1 MYGIIYFNDIYQGLW
16 ILRFYTKD
24 QRYKTSIS
32 EWYNNVAESA
42 GVLAHEL
49 GHALGMQHDFKKSV
63 KSNIRYDS
71 KGNRCTGV
79 NGLMDYVT
87 RRSVNKFTTCSREDF
102 AAWYQR
108 VVGTYGSFCLSCNGS
123 FSFHDFINT
132 ISEF

>member
-1 MYGIIYFNDIYQGLW
+1 M
-16 ILRFYTKD
+16 
-24 QRYKTSIS
+24 
-32 EWYNNVAESA
+32 AESA

-49 GHALGMQHDFKKSV
+49 GHALGMQHDFQKIV

-108 VVGTYGSFCLSCNGS
+108 VVGTYGSFCLSCNGK
-123 FSFHDFINT
+123 FLFYDFINT
-132 ISEF
+132 IEIHLNTYFDIAHF

>member
-1 MYGIIYFNDIYQGLW
+1 MN
-16 ILRFYTKD
+16 ILILFTKD

-49 GHALGMQHDFKKSV
+49 GHALGMQHDFKKDV

-79 NGLMDYVT
+79 NGMMDYVT

-108 VVGTYGSFCLSCNGS
+108 VVGTYGSFCLSCNGR
-123 FSFHDFINT
+123 FSFYDFIIP
-132 ISEF
+132 ISEFNANHTEE

>member
-1 MYGIIYFNDIYQGLW
+1 MN
-16 ILRFYTKD
+16 ILILFTKD

-49 GHALGMQHDFKKSV
+49 GHALGMQHDFKKDV

-79 NGLMDYVT
+79 NGMMDYVT

-108 VVGTYGSFCLSCNGS
+108 VVGTYGSFCLSCNGR
-123 FSFHDFINT
+123 FSFYDFIIP
-132 ISEF
+132 ISEFQKLI

>member
-1 MYGIIYFNDIYQGLW
+1 MN
-16 ILRFYTKD
+16 ILILFTKD

-49 GHALGMQHDFKKSV
+49 GHALGMQHDFKKDV
-63 KSNIRYDS
+63 TRYDS

-108 VVGTYGSFCLSCNGS
+108 VVGTYGSFCLSCNGR
-123 FSFHDFINT
+123 FSFYDFIIP
-132 ISEF
+132 ISELYKYIA

>member
-1 MYGIIYFNDIYQGLW
+1 MN
-16 ILRFYTKD
+16 ILILFTKD

-49 GHALGMQHDFKKSV
+49 GHALGMQHDFKKDV
-63 KSNIRYDS
+63 TRYDS

-79 NGLMDYVT
+79 NGMMDYVT

-108 VVGTYGSFCLSCNGS
+108 VVGTYGSFCLSCNGR
-123 FSFHDFINT
+123 FSFYDFIIP
-132 ISEF
+132 ISEFQKLI

>member
-1 MYGIIYFNDIYQGLW
+1 MN
-16 ILRFYTKD
+16 ILILFTKD

-108 VVGTYGSFCLSCNGS
+108 VVGTYGSFCLSCNGR
-123 FSFHDFINT
+123 FSFYNFINP
-132 ISEF
+132 ISLKYI

>member
-1 MYGIIYFNDIYQGLW
+1 MN
-16 ILRFYTKD
+16 ILILFTKD

-49 GHALGMQHDFKKSV
+49 GHALGMQHDFKKDL

-79 NGLMDYVT
+79 NGMMDYVT

-108 VVGTYGSFCLSCNGS
+108 VVGTYGSFCLSCNGR
-123 FSFHDFINT
+123 FSFYDFIIPINGSQT
-132 ISEF
+132 DE

>member
-1 MYGIIYFNDIYQGLW
+1 MN
-16 ILRFYTKD
+16 ILILFTKD

-63 KSNIRYDS
+63 KSSIRYDS
-71 KGNRCTGV
+71 KGNRCTGK
-79 NGLMDYVT
+79 NGLMDYVA
-87 RRSVNKFTTCSREDF
+87 RRSINKFTTCSREDF

-108 VVGTYGSFCLSCNGS
+108 VVATYGSFCLSCSGR
-123 FSFHDFINT
+123 FLFHDFINT